1 MSTKDPAA
9 HTPQDDVD
17 IRSLYRANRGRVDVE
32 GFVSSLDGRL
42 AGTDKRARRRPAVR
56 RIAIALAVLVLAA
69 GMGVGA
75 WQAAVHLDPQ
85 REAILVIDD
94 PVEPATSSGGTKTSL
109 DFEHPFDPFKHTAPF
124 QLEISR
130 SLSELDLSGI
140 WEQAAAV
147 LGVDP
152 ARARLSHLDLCW
164 DAEGLIVQLFLQ
176 AATPDGGALSL
187 SNTPFFPEGGSL
199 ALEGTLCRDSETYV
213 YDVLPLLDPALTIEQ
228 VLAGI
233 DSVGLD
239 QIVERSGGRLSDESA
254 FDPSCI
260 GVEGVEVAEHNG
272 VWELATTGPFE
283 SAVADGTTSLEAV
296 TQYVGEYGSYLRVKD
311 GAIESVAGLEGLVG
325 SDSPLQ
331 GFVLCEAWAWKAVQQ
346 PPPEADSYELTTGG
360 IQQAGGPPAAYVLIA
375 GGAPSERT
383 GVTVAARP
391 VDAGLDG
398 FAFIGDYARPCR
410 VANGAVEEIAS
421 EACRAPV
428 GVSYSLDHDWLVY
441 GPLEPYVPCET
452 CAVSIDDL
460 DLVRQLPPYECSN
473 SIVNMRYD
481 ARADQVWFAYYEGP
495 YTLATSSAQRSEL
508 LDAFLMP
515 DSMPGYS
522 GDAADEPAKIPLNH
536 DCRGDF
542 AISSDASTIV
552 YLGSWENPLRA
563 YLWTAGGETEIAH
576 ELATLDSPVF
586 SPDGSRICFVGST
599 DPTGDT
605 SLWIYDL
612 QAGEWTELESTR
624 GLTPT
629 FPAFSRDGARI
640 AFRNWMLGDV
650 WAVTVDGGE
659 LTRYDLSVAEAP
671 IAW

>member
-1 MSTKDPAA
+1 MSRKDIDADA
-9 HTPQDDVD
+9 PQDDIDVRD
-17 IRSLYRANRGRVDVE
+17 LYHANRGGVDME
-32 GFVSSLDGRL
+32 GFVSSLDERL
-42 AGTDKRARRRPAVR
+42 AGAEKRARRGPAAR
-56 RIAIALAVLVLAA
+56 RIAIALAVVVVAA
-69 GMGVGA
+69 GLGIGI
-75 WQAAVHLDPQ
+75 WQAAARLEGTNEP
-85 REAILVIDD
+85 ILVIDD

-109 DFEHPFDPFKHTAPF
+109 DFEHPFDPFEHMAPF
-124 QLEISR
+124 QIDISR
-130 SLSELDLSGI
+130 SISKLDLSDI
-140 WEQAAAV
+140 WEQATKT

-164 DAEGLIVQLFLQ
+164 DAEGLIVQFNMG
-176 AATPDGGALSL
+176 AVTPAGSALTL
-187 SNTPFFPEGGSL
+187 GNTPFFPEGENL
-199 ALEGTLCRDSETYV
+199 ALEGSVCHDFETHV
-213 YDVLPLLDPALTIEQ
+213 DRALPLPGPTPTVEQ

-233 DSVGLD
+233 DGVGLA
-239 QIVERSGGRLSDESA
+239 QMVERSGGRLSDERA

-260 GVEGVEVAEHNG
+260 GVENVEVAEYKG
-272 VWELATTGPFE
+272 VWSLATTGPFE
-283 SAVADGTTSLEAV
+283 SAVAGGTTNLEAV
-296 TQYVGEYGSYLRVKD
+296 TEYVSDYGSYLRVRN

-325 SDSPLQ
+325 SDNPLQ
-331 GFVLCEAWAWKAVQQ
+331 GFVLCGAWAWKAVRQT
-346 PPPEADSYELTTGG
+346 PFEAGSYELYTGG
-360 IQQAGGPPAAYVLIA
+360 IQQAGGPLAAYVLVT
-375 GGAPSERT
+375 GEAPSEDT
-383 GVTVAARP
+383 GVTAAAQP

-398 FAFIGDYARPCR
+398 FAFVGDYARPCR
-410 VANGAVEEIAS
+410 VANGMVEEVTS

-428 GVSYSLDHDWLVY
+428 GVSYSLDRDWLVY

-452 CAVSIDDL
+452 KAVSVDDL
-460 DLVRQLPPYECSN
+460 RETRSLPRHEASN

-515 DSMPGYS
+515 ESMPGHS
-522 GDAADEPAKIPLNH
+522 GDAADGPAKIPLDH

-586 SPDGSRICFVGST
+586 SPEGNKMCFVGSA
-599 DPTGDT
+599 DLTGDT
-605 SLWIYDL
+605 SLWIHDL
-612 QAGEWTELESTR
+612 QTGGWTQLQSTE

-629 FPAFSRDGARI
+629 FPVFSPDGGRI

-650 WAVTVDGGE
+650 WTVTVNGGE